1 MSQKTARQ
9 VRSKWETKKWFTVI
23 APSTFGYAE
32 LGLIPAS
39 EEKNIIGRTMEISF
53 YDITKD
59 ISQLPIKLRF
69 KIVKVSEDDKAY
81 TQLKQIEITRDYI
94 RSLVRRGTSR
104 IDTIKDI
111 ETKDGAKLRI
121 MCMIITQS
129 RIKASQKKAL
139 RKIILNLLDEK
150 ISEMTFDELIQE
162 IVLGKLTIELE
173 IIAKKIYPIKK
184 AEVRKVKILSQPI
197 NSN

>member
-9 VRSKWETKKWFTVI
+9 VRSKWETKKWFTIV

-32 LGLIPAS
+32 LGLIPAN
-39 EEKNIIGRTMEISF
+39 EEKDIIGRTMEISF
-53 YDITKD
+53 YDVTKD

-69 KIVKVSEDDKAY
+69 KIVKAGEDNKAY

-104 IDTIKDI
+104 IDTIKDA

-121 MCMIITQS
+121 MCMIITQN
-129 RIKASQKKAL
+129 RIKTSQKKAL

-150 ISEMTFDELIQE
+150 ISEMMFDELIQE
-162 IVLGKLTIELE
+162 IVLGKLTAELE
-173 IIAKKIYPIKK
+173 ITAKKIYPIKK
-184 AEVRKVKILSQPI
+184 AEVRKVKVLSQPI
-197 NSN
+197 SSN